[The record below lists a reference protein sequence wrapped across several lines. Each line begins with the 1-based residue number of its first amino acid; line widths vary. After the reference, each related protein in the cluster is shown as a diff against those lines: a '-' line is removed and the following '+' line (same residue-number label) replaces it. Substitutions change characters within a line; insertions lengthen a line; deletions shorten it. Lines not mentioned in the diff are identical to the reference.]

1 MRNRSLNTL
10 CSLEIGI
17 FVICHCQKITKALG
31 TFSKYFETFAKFCW
45 QLYDFNISGACA
57 RLILTLAGL
66 STAPALAA
74 KLSNKGECKIA
85 GETRLAGIVEGAPD
99 IPDWLGTDTWGST
112 DSDLGHS
119 SICSVKH
126 WFIVNP
132 LINSYILNSSMSGVP
147 RSVPRVNHPCSR
159 IPSVLPLCNLAF

>member
-1 MRNRSLNTL
+1 MDHGSLLNKL
-10 CSLEIGI
+10 PII
-17 FVICHCQKITKALG
+17 VDIYFVDKALG
-31 TFSKYFETFAKFCW
+31 TFSKYFETFAKFRW
-45 QLYDFNISGACA
+45 QLYDFNVSGACA

-85 GETRLAGIVEGAPD
+85 GETRLAGIVEGTPD

-132 LINSYILNSSMSGVP
+132 LMMSGVP